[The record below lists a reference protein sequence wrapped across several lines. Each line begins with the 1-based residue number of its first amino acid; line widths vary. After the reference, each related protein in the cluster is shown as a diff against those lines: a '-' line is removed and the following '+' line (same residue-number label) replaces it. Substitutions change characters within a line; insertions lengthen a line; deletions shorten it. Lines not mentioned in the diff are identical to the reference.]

1 MQFSV
6 HINIMPHPELLD
18 PQGKTVEANLPNVGI
33 TGISKVRIGKHIQF
47 KIEAGDEAS
56 AREKAAEA
64 CEKLLA
70 NPIMENYKIEVSP
83 AE

>member
-33 TGISKVRIGKHIQF
+33 TGVSKVRIGKHIQF
-47 KIEAGDEAS
+47 NIDAASEEEAHKI
-56 AREKAAEA
+56 AAEA